1 MSSRKEKK
9 IQEINNYIA
18 TKLNPLMEGLIDSVL
33 RA

>member
-18 TKLNPLMEGLIDSVL
+18 TMLNPLMEGLIDSVL